1 MPLNNQR
8 RTDEVVQI
16 KCTAQAQLT
25 GCLVSAA
32 AAAIQSLLISA
43 LLCGSCPAAAAEL
56 GR

>member
-43 LLCGSCPAAAAEL
+43 LLCGSCLAAAAEL